1 MNTESIEKI
10 MKISKLKKEL
20 IATILPEKVVGHLDV
35 IVKELKLMVLESICD
50 SDSDHDDNNTSKSG
64 VSKIEIE

>member
-20 IATILPEKVVGHLDV
+20 IATILPEKMVGHLDV
-35 IVKELKLMVLESICD
+35 IAKELKLMVLESICD
-50 SDSDHDDNNTSKSG
+50 SNHDDNNTGKSG